1 MMPFTYVHQV
11 PGGMITNLTSCYP
24 RRNMGHRIGEVL
36 EEISVIRE
44 EWGYPVMITPFSQI
58 VGTQA
63 VLNVLLGER
72 YKTTTAEGARYVFGH
87 YGKTPAPVEPNV
99 LDRMSQ
105 TAEGKKFMNWGSP
118 NPTSKICEKEMA
130 GWGLTMT
137 NCSFGFFCKKHA
149 HATQAAG
156 PIQTR
161 YPRGQTLDGLDRGI
175 GRSQRFSQH
184 PCSKKDFSL
193 KLQKSDVHC

>member
-1 MMPFTYVHQV
+1 
-11 PGGMITNLTSCYP
+11 
-24 RRNMGHRIGEVL
+24 
-36 EEISVIRE
+36 
-44 EWGYPVMITPFSQI
+44 MITPFSQI

-105 TAEGKKFMNWGSP
+105 TAEGKKFMNWEQP
-118 NPTSKICEKEMA
+118 QPDIEDLRKEI
-130 GWGLTMT
+130 GRPGINDDELLLRILFPEEHV
-137 NCSFGFFCKKHA
+137 N
-149 HATQAAG
+149 ATQAAG

-161 YPRGQTLDGLDRGI
+161 YPRGDKPVMALIQELT
-175 GRSQRFSQH
+175 GRKDFRSIHVQ
-184 PCSKKDFSL
+184 KKDFSL